1 MPRRSALSR
10 TLPTTSTSTPPDES
24 AEATAGQGENGGS
37 ATALTDDLGL
47 PAGDA
52 DLFRQALVHSSYVH
66 EHPDSAGHHNER
78 LEFLGDSIVNLV
90 VSEALYA
97 RHPADDEGILSVRRA
112 AIVSTAGLARIAER
126 MDLGAHLLLG
136 EGEAQRG
143 GRSRPALLA
152 SAFEAV
158 AGALYLE
165 CGFDA
170 ARTWLLERAAPEI
183 REDLPESLLKS
194 PKSQLQEYTQRT
206 GGGRPTYIVTDAS
219 GPDHQRTFQIEVE
232 VGGRVLGH
240 GTGSSRRV
248 AETAAALMALLAIR
262 DEGAADG

>member
-1 MPRRSALSR
+1 M
-10 TLPTTSTSTPPDES
+10 
-24 AEATAGQGENGGS
+24 
-37 ATALTDDLGL
+37 
-47 PAGDA
+47 
-52 DLFRQALVHSSYVH
+52 HSSYVH
-66 EHPDSAGHHNER
+66 EHPETVGDHNER
-78 LEFLGDSIVNLV
+78 LEFLGDSVVNLV

-126 MDLGAHLLLG
+126 MDIGAHLLLG

-152 SAFEAV
+152 SAFEAL
-158 AGALYLE
+158 AGALFLE
-165 CGFDA
+165 RGFPA
-170 ARTWLLERAAPEI
+170 ARTWLLEQAAAEI
-183 REDLPESLLKS
+183 GEDLPEGMLKS

-206 GGGRPTYIVTDAS
+206 AGDRPMYRVTDES
-219 GPDHQRTFQIEVE
+219 GPDHRRTFQIDVE

-240 GTGSSRRV
+240 GSGSSRRV

-262 DEGAADG
+262 DAEAAHD